1 MNWIELL
8 NLLSEQQTDATTQR
22 QIEALR
28 AGVEQVRTENLIL
41 GLVLVVILAAAF
53 IGFLLLDRERSRRL
67 VEIERNISVLN
78 SMNRTKSDVVG

>member
-28 AGVEQVRTENLIL
+28 DGVEQVRTENLIL
-41 GLVLVVILAAAF
+41 SLCLVVILAAAF
-53 IGFLLLDRERSRRL
+53 IGFLLLDRDRARRL
-67 VEIERNISVLN
+67 AELQRRIEGIKVNHGLD
-78 SMNRTKSDVVG
+78 TD

>member
-1 MNWIELL
+1 MEWIELL
-8 NLLSEQQTDATTQR
+8 NLLSQQQTDATTQR

-41 GLVLVVILAAAF
+41 SLCMVVILASAF
-53 IGFLLLDRERSRRL
+53 IGFLLLDRDRSRRL
-67 VEIERNISVLN
+67 ADLERSISVFN